1 MRLYLLAS
9 AAVILLAQ
17 PALAEFRLG
26 FADPLT
32 GASAAIGAQ
41 ILNGARQA
49 VEDINAAGGILG
61 EKVVLETQD
70 DAGEPKQ
77 AVSVANV
84 LVGDGVK
91 FVIGHQNSGASIP
104 ASDVYAEAG
113 ALEVTPGS
121 TNPKFTDRGLWNTFR
136 TCGRDDQQGAVAGAY
151 LAENFKGKKV
161 FLVHDK
167 RTYGK
172 GLADEVKKTMNKAG
186 LDEIAYEGI
195 NAGEKDYSALVSKI
209 KSSGADAVYF
219 GGVYT
224 EAGLIRRQMSDQ
236 GVNALM
242 LGGDAMMSSEFAQLA
257 GPSGEGTMITFSP
270 DPRKNRAAAPVVE
283 RFKVENINPE
293 GFTLYAYAAV
303 QVVADAVN
311 AAGKADPKLAAEPL
325 HSGMIVDTVVGP
337 VVYDRKGDIAR
348 VD

>member
-1 MRLYLLAS
+1 M
-9 AAVILLAQ
+9 
-17 PALAEFRLG
+17 
-26 FADPLT
+26 
-32 GASAAIGAQ
+32 
-41 ILNGARQA
+41 
-49 VEDINAAGGILG
+49 
-61 EKVVLETQD
+61 
-70 DAGEPKQ
+70 
-77 AVSVANV
+77 ANV